1 MDPKL
6 VVGKPKRQVPE
17 PQEFT
22 WVVVGPV
29 GFEPTT
35 SGPKACRSW
44 GRQRPR
50 FTARSCALVSC
61 WRKSCSQTKLSREAS
76 NRLF

>member
-29 GFEPTT
+29 VFIVLLQ
-35 SGPKACRSW
+35 W
-44 GRQRPR
+44 G
-50 FTARSCALVSC
+50 T
-61 WRKSCSQTKLSREAS
+61 E
-76 NRLF
+76 